1 LNLFGARG
9 QNEYQVPCERKK
21 GMITRLAVIPIG
33 MLLWIL
39 PHAAHG
45 QTRPA
50 DMWRDRFVIRSL
62 TPRVDQEFKHIAQV
76 HMCADPRIHRSELE
90 PSVRGGVTKTRV
102 AVRSEKEGSSYLILM
117 DQEPGYRMFQIFA
130 RGYIVRALSWAGAEH
145 VLLGSVS
152 FAGYTFE
159 SDPLF
164 PFHFKLVEN
173 VGYVH
178 LCGRGAVTTPA
189 GARQEIRY
197 TPGITELVSAL
208 AGNEQLA
215 REAACEALGYLAI
228 TRPQKDEAV
237 PALVQALEDPA
248 MEVRRNAAEA
258 LGRIGDP
265 TALASLE
272 AALKEADDWVR
283 EVAAQAIKQIT
294 AAGK

>member
-1 LNLFGARG
+1 
-9 QNEYQVPCERKK
+9 
-21 GMITRLAVIPIG
+21 MITRRALIPIG
-33 MLLWIL
+33 VLLWIL
-39 PHAAHG
+39 PQAAHG
-45 QTRPA
+45 QTRPS
-50 DMWRDRFVIRSL
+50 DIRRDRFVIEAL
-62 TPRVDQEFKHIAQV
+62 TPSVDHELEHIAQA

-90 PSVRGGVTKTRV
+90 PSVRGGATKTRV
-102 AVRSEKEGSSYLILM
+102 AVRSEKEGSSYLIVM
-117 DQEPGYRMFQIFA
+117 DQEPGYRMFQIFS

-164 PFHFKLVEN
+164 PLHFKLVEN

-178 LCGRGAVTTPA
+178 LCGRGTVTTPA
-189 GARQEIRY
+189 GARQEIMY
-197 TPGITELVSAL
+197 TPGISELVYTL

-237 PALVQALEDPA
+237 PALVKALQDPA

-265 TALASLE
+265 TALTSLE

-294 AAGK
+294 ASGE

>member
-1 LNLFGARG
+1 M
-9 QNEYQVPCERKK
+9 K
-21 GMITRLAVIPIG
+21 GMVTRCALITIG
-33 MLLWIL
+33 TLLWFL
-39 PHAAHG
+39 PHPAHG
-45 QTRPA
+45 QTRPL
-50 DMWRDRFVIRSL
+50 DTWQGRFVIGAL
-62 TPRVDQEFKHIAQV
+62 TPRVDQEFEHIAQV

-159 SDPLF
+159 SDPSF
-164 PFHFKLVEN
+164 PLHFKLVEN

-178 LCGRGAVTTPA
+178 LCGRGTVTTPA
-189 GARQEIRY
+189 GAKQEITY

-208 AGNEQLA
+208 AGSEQLA

-237 PALVQALEDPA
+237 PALVKALQDPA

-265 TALASLE
+265 TGLPSLQ
-272 AALKEADDWVR
+272 AVLKDEEDWVR
-283 EVAAQAIKQIT
+283 LVAAQAIEGIT
-294 AAGK
+294 ASGK